1 MASDPLHFYYE
12 QDREHER
19 LLRGSNQLE
28 FTRTLELMVRFL
40 PPAPARIL
48 DIGGGTGPYSRWL
61 LKRGYSV
68 QLLDAMPNHIERAQQ
83 DPALA
88 GLESAV
94 VGDAR
99 ALPYAA
105 ASADAALLFGPV
117 YHLTGRADRVAAL
130 REARRCVRAGGVVL
144 AAAITRTAS
153 ALDGL
158 LAGMDADPRFAAMR
172 NHTLTTGLHLPPDPA
187 LGWFT
192 ETYFHSPAELVAE
205 FQDAGLTNVALYA
218 VEGLGNIVPE
228 FDVLWA
234 DPERRERLLDLVRR
248 TETDPHLWGV
258 SAHLLAVGQV

>member
-1 MASDPLHFYYE
+1 MSSDPLNAYYE

-19 LLRGSNQLE
+19 LLQGSNQLE
-28 FTRTLELMVRFL
+28 FVRTLELMVRFL

-61 LKRGYSV
+61 LERGYSV
-68 QLLDAMPNHIERAQQ
+68 HLLDAMPKHIERVQQ
-83 DPALA
+83 DSTLA
-88 GLESAV
+88 RLESAV

-105 ASADAALLFGPV
+105 ASADAALLFGPL
-117 YHLTGRADRVAAL
+117 YHLTGRADRVTAL
-130 REARRCVRAGGVVL
+130 REARRCVKAGGVVL
-144 AAAITRTAS
+144 AAVITRTAS

-172 NHTLTTGLHLPPDPA
+172 KHTLDTGLHLPPDPA

-192 ETYFHSPAELVAE
+192 EAYFHSPAEVLAE
-205 FQDAGLTNVALYA
+205 VEDAGLTNAALYA

-228 FDVLWA
+228 FDLLWA

-258 SAHLLAVGQV
+258 SAHILAVGQV

>member
-1 MASDPLHFYYE
+1 MSSDLLNSYYA
-12 QDREHER
+12 QDREHKR
-19 LLRGSNQLE
+19 LLHGSNQLE
-28 FTRTLELMVRFL
+28 FARTTELMVRFL
-40 PPAPARIL
+40 PAAPARVL
-48 DIGGGTGPYSRWL
+48 DIGGGTGPYARWL
-61 LKRGYSV
+61 LERSYSV
-68 QLLDAMPNHIERAQQ
+68 QLLDAMPNHIARAQQ
-83 DPALA
+83 DPTLA

-105 ASADAALLFGPV
+105 ASADAALLFGPL

-130 REARRCVRAGGVVL
+130 KEARRCVKAGGVVL

-172 NHTLTTGLHLPPDPA
+172 DHTLHTGLHLPPDPA

-192 ETYFHSPAELVAE
+192 EAYFHSSAEVKAE
-205 FQDAGLTNVALYA
+205 FQDAGFSTVALYA
-218 VEGLGNIVPE
+218 VEGMGNIVPD
-228 FDVLWA
+228 FDALWA
-234 DPERRERLLDLVRR
+234 DSERRERLLDLVRR
-248 TETDPHLWGV
+248 TETDPHLWGI